1 MPKET
6 DPDLPVNVQES
17 LEKVWVCD
25 GLLQGQGNECGSAC
39 TGPLSSVQSL
49 ICVQHFGTPWTAAH
63 QVSLSVTNSQ
73 GSLKLMSIELM
84 MSSSHLIPCHP
95 YLLLPLIFPSI
106 RVFSN
111 ESVFHIR

>member
-63 QVSLSVTNSQ
+63 QVSLSFTISW
-73 GSLKLMSIELM
+73 SLLKPMS
-84 MSSSHLIPCHP
+84 
-95 YLLLPLIFPSI
+95 
-106 RVFSN
+106 
-111 ESVFHIR
+111 